1 LADQDQQQ
9 NTSKPAKP
17 NEPKESPSGDISKKD
32 DGYRRTY
39 NKRRRYYGKQTPRE
53 FSNKVKTSFK
63 KLSIIVPLYNEE
75 ESIRPLVNEIKRAL
89 GRVDIDYEVLFID
102 DGSQDDSLKHIKEIS
117 KTDKRFRFISFRK
130 NYGKS
135 AALHTGF
142 KNAKGNAVVTIDA
155 DLQDDPQEI
164 SNLLKKLDDGYDLCS
179 GWKKNRKDPFIK
191 KYSSKLFNF
200 ITRLISGIKIHDIN
214 CGLKA
219 YRKEVVEN
227 IKVYGEMHRYIPV
240 LAKWQGFKITET
252 PVQHRARRYGKT
264 KYGISRF
271 FKGFI
276 DLITVT
282 FATRYIKRPM
292 HFFGFFGALAFIA
305 GVAVL
310 GYLTALWIQGQP
322 LSNRP
327 MIFLGMLLIIVGVQM
342 FSVGLL
348 GEMLVHNSKDEK
360 EYVIKE
366 KS

>member
-17 NEPKESPSGDISKKD
+17 TEPNESPSGDIRKKG